1 MNNDLIMKAITLS
14 GEEKKVLS
22 NGSTVVKIK
31 DEKGLSYSFFMK
43 KQDGTISKAYGGIQN
58 FQLGD
63 TVEIYFS
70 EQEKS
75 YEGKSYT
82 LRSIAFFG
90 EKVSPSAQA
99 EKHRGEA
106 PSVSQGGSNDAFGRR
121 LGVQGHIN
129 SLLSNPEYYNHLLV
143 KGGLTIERIVNE
155 AIAIEVE
162 AEKQLNPSAFRQAVQ
177 AHAPKVVLPEE
188 ELPTLQQGEDISVE
202 DIPF

>member
-43 KQDGTISKAYGGIQN
+43 KQDGTISKAYEGYQA

-63 TVEIYFS
+63 TVEIHFS

-75 YEGKSYT
+75 YEGKPYT
-82 LRSIAFFG
+82 LRNIAFFG
-90 EKVSPSAQA
+90 DKVSGSAPVETA
-99 EKHRGEA
+99 RGEA
-106 PSVSQGGSNDAFGRR
+106 PTQSQGPSGSGPQTEFGRR

-129 SLLSNPEYYNHLLV
+129 ALLSNPSYYTPGGATISALV
-143 KGGLTIERIVNE
+143 SE
-155 AIAIEVE
+155 AIAIEDE
-162 AEKQLNPSAFRQAVQ
+162 AEKQLNPSAFRQQVQ
-177 AHAPKVVLPEE
+177 RVAPKVVEE
-188 ELPTLQQGEDISVE
+188 ELPTIQQGGDFDGE